1 MKYIRLVLFGVFSLI
16 HLYDSFFDNSRAR
29 KKTKPFLLL
38 FLTLFYLLAARE
50 KNYLL
55 VAALIFSWL
64 GDVLLIPKGDKWFFR
79 GGIAFGISHLFF
91 IAQYIPHISFDRIPW
106 VAVIP
111 AAIVYFGISFAII
124 EIIKPTTPKSMLFP
138 MYLYLLCNSA
148 MNLFSFNQLLQ
159 HHNIGAALALIGAI
173 MFFLSDC
180 ALFIVRYGKNPKIV
194 YRKHFTVMLAYLMGE
209 FLIVLGMLKLT
220 GQL

>member
-1 MKYIRLVLFGVFSLI
+1 MKYIRLVMFGVFSLI

-55 VAALIFSWL
+55 VAALVFSWL

-79 GGIAFGISHLFF
+79 GGIAFGISHLLF
-91 IAQYIPHISFDRIPW
+91 IAQYIPHIAFDRIPW
-106 VAVIP
+106 IAVIP
-111 AAIVYFGISFAII
+111 AAVVYFGISFIII
-124 EIIKPTTPKSMLFP
+124 EIIKPTTPKSMLLP

-159 HHNIGAALALIGAI
+159 HRNLGATLALIGAI
-173 MFFLSDC
+173 LFFLSDC
-180 ALFIVRYGKNPKIV
+180 ALFIVRYGKHPQIV
-194 YRKHFTVMLAYLMGE
+194 YRKHFTVMLAYLLGE